1 VGSCGARALAAATA
15 RAPHDPTHPSAPEAA
30 RPSRSGGPARTELGS
45 AQSGPSSAGTKEI
58 QTRASQPSDPPTT
71 RLTAPGAPPARG
83 SSNPAPPAQ
92 TRPTTPAPPAPAPPP
107 APSAGQT
114 RAMQI
119 PTNRSSD
126 TGGDP
131 ADPTAALPIQRP
143 EGTDTEA
150 ATEQLNARGGQPDGG
165 ENPRPRRRGAGG
177 AGGLSAQD
185 LLRREGRL

>member
-1 VGSCGARALAAATA
+1 
-15 RAPHDPTHPSAPEAA
+15 PTHPSAPEAA